1 MNSKFQIFGMS
12 PALFG
17 AFFAVV
23 LLAHF
28 TGRIPSNILGA
39 FSLCF
44 ALGIFFGEIGDRLP
58 IWKEWIGGGA
68 IFAFFGASVLEYV
81 GFFSEQELTMMNN
94 FMNQTDFLDLY
105 IATLITGSVLSLER
119 SVLLKS
125 FVGYIPAILGGL
137 LGASILGIL
146 GGLAFGITPVMII
159 IQYVLPIM
167 GGGNGGGA
175 VPLSEIYEATTGLSR
190 DVYYSKAIAILT
202 MGNIFAIIGSALLKK
217 VGNLYP
223 KLTGYGVLMV
233 NTNSTLTGTPEE
245 KAAFTA
251 QDIAISIFLVAV
263 IYTFAGT
270 LTKFIGT
277 FGTVKIHK
285 LAYMVIT
292 VILLNAFGVIPASVR
307 TAVQKVQA
315 FFTKQ
320 FLWVLMIGVGIVFTD
335 LPSLIATI
343 TLTNVVLC
351 MLIITGAAIGAG
363 STGMLVKFYFVETA
377 ITAGLCM
384 ANRGGSGDIECLTA
398 AGRMELMPYAQI
410 SSRIGGGMVLIIAS
424 IIFGMFL

>member
-1 MNSKFQIFGMS
+1 MSTFKVFGM
-12 PALFG
+12 PIGLFF
-17 AFFAVV
+17 AFFAIV

-28 TGRIPSNILGA
+28 TGRIPNNILGA
-39 FSLCF
+39 LALCF

-68 IFAFFGASVLEYV
+68 IFAFFGASVLEYI
-81 GFFSEQELTMMNN
+81 GFFSENELKLMNN

-137 LGASILGIL
+137 IGACLLGVL
-146 GGLAFGITPVMII
+146 GGMFFGIAPIEII

-175 VPLSEIYEATTGLSR
+175 VPLSEIYEATTGVSR
-190 DVYYSKAIAILT
+190 DIYYSKAIAILT
-202 MGNIFAIIGSALLKK
+202 MGNIFAIVGSALLKK
-217 VGNLYP
+217 IGNMHP
-223 KLTGYGVLMV
+223 KLTGYGVLMKGQ
-233 NTNSTLTGTPEE
+233 NDLSSQEE
-245 KAAFTA
+245 KVSFTA
-251 QDIAISIFLVAV
+251 QDIAISLFLVAV
-263 IYTFAGT
+263 IYTFAQT

-292 VILLNAFGVIPASVR
+292 VILLNAFGVIPAAVR
-307 TAVQKVQA
+307 SAIQKVQG

-335 LPSLIATI
+335 LPSLIETV
-343 TLTNVVLC
+343 TLTNVILC
-351 MLIITGAAIGAG
+351 IFIVTGAVIGAG
-363 STGMLVKFYFVETA
+363 LTGMLVNFYFVETA

-398 AGRMELMPYAQI
+398 ADRMSLMPYAQI

-424 IIFGMFL
+424 VFFGIFL

>member
-1 MNSKFQIFGMS
+1 MNKQFQIFGMS
-12 PALFG
+12 PMLFLG
-17 AFFAVV
+17 FFLVV
-23 LLAHF
+23 MLAHF
-28 TGRIPSNILGA
+28 TGRIPANILGSLA
-39 FSLCF
+39 LCF

-68 IFAFFGASVLEYV
+68 ILAFFGASTLEYF
-81 GFFSEQELTMMNN
+81 GFFSEKELGMMKD
-94 FMNQTDFLDLY
+94 FMNSTDFLDLY

-119 SVLLKS
+119 KVLLKS
-125 FVGYIPAILGGL
+125 FFGYIPAILGGL
-137 LGASILGIL
+137 LGASILGV
-146 GGLAFGITPVMII
+146 LAGSFFGIGPIEVV

-175 VPLSEIYEATTGLSR
+175 VPLSEIYEATTGTPR
-190 DVYYSKAIAILT
+190 DIYYSKAIAILT

-217 VGNLYP
+217 IGNIFP
-223 KLTGYGVLMV
+223 KLTGYGVLMKGQ
-233 NTNSTLTGTPEE
+233 SSLDSQEE
-245 KAAFTA
+245 KVSFTV
-251 QDIAISIFLVAV
+251 QDIAISIFLVAT
-263 IYTFAGT
+263 IYTFAET

-292 VILLNAFGVIPASVR
+292 VILLNASGVIPAPVR
-307 TAVQKVQA
+307 TALQKVQS

-320 FLWVLMIGVGIVFTD
+320 LLWVLMIGVGIVFTD
-335 LPSLIATI
+335 LPSLIATVN
-343 TLTNVVLC
+343 LTNVVLC
-351 MLIITGAAIGAG
+351 IFIVTGAAIGAG
-363 STGMLVKFYFVETA
+363 GTGMLVKFHFVETA

-398 AGRMELMPYAQI
+398 ADRMSLMPYAQI
-410 SSRIGGGMVLIIAS
+410 SSRIGGGMVLIISS

>member
-1 MNSKFQIFGMS
+1 MNKSFNIFGMS
-12 PALFG
+12 PSLFLG
-17 AFFAVV
+17 FFLVV
-23 LLAHF
+23 LFAHF
-28 TGRIPSNILGA
+28 TGQIPNNILGA
-39 FSLCF
+39 LALCF

-68 IFAFFGASVLEYV
+68 IFAFFGASVLEYI
-81 GFFSEQELTMMNN
+81 GFFSDTEISLMKD
-94 FMNQTDFLDLY
+94 FMNKTDFLDLY

-119 SVLLKS
+119 SVLLRS

-137 LGASILGIL
+137 LGASLLGIL
-146 GGLAFGITPVMII
+146 GGFIFGITPIEII

-175 VPLSEIYEATTGLSR
+175 VPLSEIYEATTGISR
-190 DVYYSKAIAILT
+190 DIYYSKAIAILT

-217 VGNLYP
+217 IGNLFP
-223 KLTGYGVLMV
+223 KLTGNGALMV
-233 NTNSTLTGTPEE
+233 THKDLSNKEE
-245 KAAFTA
+245 KVSFTT

-263 IYTFAGT
+263 IYTFAET
-270 LTKFIGT
+270 LTKYIGT
-277 FGTVKIHK
+277 FGAVKIHR

-292 VILLNAFGVIPASVR
+292 VILLNAFGVIPAPVR
-307 TAVQKVQA
+307 SAIQKVQG

-335 LPSLIATI
+335 LPSLIATV
-343 TLTNVVLC
+343 TLTNVILC
-351 MLIITGAAIGAG
+351 IFIITGAGIGAG
-363 STGMLVKFYFVETA
+363 LVGMLVKFYFVETA

-398 AGRMELMPYAQI
+398 ADRMSLMPYAQI

-424 IIFGMFL
+424 IIFGLFL